1 MNMHGKV
8 GSTFIYVIAGIK
20 KYPIRVV
27 STATNVLAKNM
38 NASAIPSTKANFVEF
53 FKMRRKE

>member
-1 MNMHGKV
+1 MHGKV
-8 GSTFIYVIAGIK
+8 VSTFIYVIGGIK

-27 STATNVLAKNM
+27 SNATKVLAKNM